1 VNLVILNVLDAMD
14 QQMLP
19 ANNALMVS
27 FYLDKLVI
35 VLAQMDITN
44 KDLIR
49 LVNNVQ
55 HLVTIV

>member
-44 KDLIR
+44 KDLIK

>member
-1 VNLVILNVLDAMD
+1 MD

-44 KDLIR
+44 KDLIK